1 MAAND
6 YHIYIPFYKYSAIGG
21 PSTFMKNLKS
31 YLDRVAFPYSES
43 LKDNRQL
50 FFPIAFDEKVIRKIK
65 KRNGF
70 VIQRLDGIY
79 YPSKH
84 GEKFEKLNAP
94 IRKIYQQ
101 YTDFV
106 VFQSEY
112 SKAQCFH
119 MFGEKPEDQ
128 YELIVNGV
136 DKNIFFADPEKDTI
150 QGKVK
155 FVTTGNFRN
164 IDMIGPVVQA
174 LDSLKKELDF
184 ELTVVGPIPNKSLE
198 PFFQRPY
205 INYLGSK
212 DLQEIAAILRQQ
224 HIYLYSHLNPPCPNS
239 VLEAISCG
247 LPVVGFDSGSMAELL
262 FFSRDLLAEVS
273 ADLFQEYKDFNY
285 MKLHEKI
292 LLAVKNYTFW
302 QERALAHSHLYSF
315 EACGKQYV
323 NVFTKTAVSLQK
335 REKGNLVGKLK
346 RFLYKR

>member
-1 MAAND
+1 MAAN
-6 YHIYIPFYKYSAIGG
+6 IFIPFQNYKSVGG

-43 LKDNRQL
+43 LNDNRQL

-65 KRNGF
+65 KRNGL

-84 GEKFEKLNAP
+84 GEKFEKLNVP

-106 VFQSEY
+106 IFQSEY

-119 MFGEKPEDQ
+119 MFGKKPEDQ

-136 DKNIFFADPEKDTI
+136 DKNIFFASPEKDTI
-150 QGKVK
+150 KGKVK

-164 IDMIGPVVQA
+164 IDMIEPVVQA

-184 ELTVVGPIPNKSLE
+184 ELAVVGPIPNKSLE
-198 PFFQRPY
+198 SFFQKPY
-205 INYLGSK
+205 INYFGSK
-212 DLQEIAAILRQQ
+212 NLQEVAAILRQQ

-262 FFSRDLLAEVS
+262 FFSCDLLAEVS
-273 ADLFQEYKDFNY
+273 DDLFQEYKDFSY
-285 MKLHEKI
+285 VKLQEKI

-302 QERALAHSHLYSF
+302 QERALAYSNLYSF

-323 NVFTKTAVSLQK
+323 NVFTKTAASLQE
-335 REKGNLVGKLK
+335 REKCKLFEKIK
-346 RFLYKR
+346 RLLYKR